1 MNKED
6 APVTGEIWNETV
18 GRLRGL
24 AAQDR
29 DDRLAFD
36 ACMALLSVI
45 GFSRGGSDKEPDGP
59 RGDNYV

>member
-1 MNKED
+1 MNKEE
-6 APVTGEIWNETV
+6 APVTSEIWNETV

-45 GFSRGGSDKEPDGP
+45 GFSRGDRDKE
-59 RGDNYV
+59 